1 MGEIIRGEYP
11 ELDRVLW
18 DYHTQKIS
26 ADLAF
31 HMYEE
36 RWSFVDKNR
45 LGQNERLLIEK
56 LTAFYGNGLFMA
68 A

>member
-11 ELDRVLW
+11 ELDNVLW
-18 DYHTQKIS
+18 DYHAQKIP

-31 HMYEE
+31 RMYEE
-36 RWSFVDKNR
+36 RWRFIDKNR
-45 LGQNERLLIEK
+45 ISQNERFLIEK
-56 LTAFYGNGLFMA
+56 LTELYGNGLFMA